1 MPTLCTHRPVC
12 MVVDSFIYVGML
24 IYMLAE
30 YSFSFHIVQ
39 TLAHPLFLSHHIVF
53 RIIPHF
59 CDLLHPC
66 VGSSAPQQEKRF
78 D

>member
-59 CDLLHPC
+59 CDLLYPC
-66 VGSSAPQQEKRF
+66 VGSGAPQQEKRF